1 MVLFCSLI
9 FQTYQMAILL
19 IFFEHPKFLKN
30 QLEGQYLSLGEAV
43 SNFQNSVIQTVFG
56 NVDLLA

>member
-43 SNFQNSVIQTVFG
+43 SNFQN
-56 NVDLLA
+56 